1 MDYEKKPNS
10 GTSALKEDIREI
22 NGNWDSVWNELHR
35 EIAELQRAQNLPE
48 DPRPTA
54 IYHVGSIPPRRG
66 AQVIRLRPA
75 QSAPARDA
83 GPSAAVA
90 QPVELPKPVAAA
102 AAVSKTP
109 APPVCSAE
117 VQHAAAAE
125 AKPVRNNGPKP
136 SALPSR
142 SPAQAQTRPGAP
154 VKKSSR
160 VRRRLT
166 KLAVAAAVLVVLY
179 CIAVFSDIPFIKKWR
194 TIYIETAMS
203 TLSHHW
209 LATAFIP
216 RSVIEEAMA
225 GLENTEQLQDGAASD
240 WNGTFPSVADAKP
253 WAKEQ
258 KKFFANYPMID
269 QDSFNAYVAAHPD
282 EVLDADGYLMIDKA
296 GIGDGGTT
304 IRTTAGDQ
312 VLAIDTR
319 NGIVIVQVEG
329 EGYVG
334 KLAIVK
340 DPSTVSLAPSPT
352 LGERG
357 TILSKLAEQ
366 NDAVLGINASGFLDP
381 NGRGNGGT
389 PYGLVLS
396 DGEILNQ
403 PAGGSYKVIGFDK
416 KNRLNIGTYS
426 DLSQFR
432 DAVEFKPAL
441 VINGEKM
448 VEGSAGWGL
457 HPRSA
462 IGQTETGEVLMLI
475 IDGRQPGYSIGCTVE
490 DCADI
495 MLRYDAVQACNLDGG
510 SSSIMYYNGRK
521 ITKPSAGDKENG
533 RTLPNAFLVSR
544 Q

>member
-179 CIAVFSDIPFIKKWR
+179 
-194 TIYIETAMS
+194 
-203 TLSHHW
+203 
-209 LATAFIP
+209 
-216 RSVIEEAMA
+216 
-225 GLENTEQLQDGAASD
+225 
-240 WNGTFPSVADAKP
+240 
-253 WAKEQ
+253 
-258 KKFFANYPMID
+258 
-269 QDSFNAYVAAHPD
+269 
-282 EVLDADGYLMIDKA
+282 
-296 GIGDGGTT
+296 
-304 IRTTAGDQ
+304 
-312 VLAIDTR
+312 
-319 NGIVIVQVEG
+319 
-329 EGYVG
+329 
-334 KLAIVK
+334 
-340 DPSTVSLAPSPT
+340 
-352 LGERG
+352 
-357 TILSKLAEQ
+357 
-366 NDAVLGINASGFLDP
+366 
-381 NGRGNGGT
+381 
-389 PYGLVLS
+389 
-396 DGEILNQ
+396 
-403 PAGGSYKVIGFDK
+403 
-416 KNRLNIGTYS
+416 
-426 DLSQFR
+426 
-432 DAVEFKPAL
+432 
-441 VINGEKM
+441 
-448 VEGSAGWGL
+448 
-457 HPRSA
+457 
-462 IGQTETGEVLMLI
+462 
-475 IDGRQPGYSIGCTVE
+475 
-490 DCADI
+490 
-495 MLRYDAVQACNLDGG
+495 
-510 SSSIMYYNGRK
+510 
-521 ITKPSAGDKENG
+521 
-533 RTLPNAFLVSR
+533 
-544 Q
+544 